1 MIRSPPAA
9 DARARAVQQVQRVQ
23 RRFRSAVGSTRL
35 FEPCRAALAPGGGR
49 WSRGH
54 ASALVA
60 GVWRGEAEGRGGG
73 CETCNRYLGVY
84 VCG

>member
-1 MIRSPPAA
+1 M
-9 DARARAVQQVQRVQ
+9 QQVQ

-60 GVWRGEAEGRGGG
+60 GVWRGEAEERGDGG
-73 CETCNRYLGVY
+73 VVGVRHAIGIW
-84 VCG
+84 VCVSVGEQVWW

>member
-1 MIRSPPAA
+1 M
-9 DARARAVQQVQRVQ
+9 Q

-60 GVWRGEAEGRGGG
+60 GVWRGERGEGRGGDGG
-73 CETCNRYLGVY
+73 CETCNRYVCVDVGELGV
-84 VCG
+84 VVW